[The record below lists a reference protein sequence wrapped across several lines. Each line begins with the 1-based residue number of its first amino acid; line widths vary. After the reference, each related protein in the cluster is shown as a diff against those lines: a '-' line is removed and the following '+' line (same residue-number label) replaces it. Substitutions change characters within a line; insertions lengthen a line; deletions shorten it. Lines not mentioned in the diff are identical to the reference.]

1 VSGGLL
7 LRSFVSVLGV
17 DPGFRAD
24 RLLTLQMSVP
34 ARYTTPEARLA
45 FYDELEARLEALP
58 GVVEVGGTTRLPLGS
73 TNVTTTLDVDGR
85 GVPRAEW
92 PEVEMRRAVFDYFA
106 AMRIPV
112 LRGRA
117 FERED
122 HLQAPAVAVINEALE
137 SRVFPGEDPI
147 GKRVRFTETQPWLTI
162 VGVIGNIRHASLEE
176 EPRPELYI
184 SYRQGP
190 PVGPYLAIRTAG
202 DAVALGASVRQAI
215 RDLGADPPTQ
225 LQTMEEVRS
234 SSVAERRFVLLLVGV
249 FGVLALSLAA
259 LGVFGVITLIAAE
272 RTTEVGIR
280 MALGARP
287 PDVLKMMLGQAG
299 RLTLAGVA
307 IGALAALALTP
318 LLKAQLFGVSA
329 QDPLTFLVVAAG
341 LLMTAVAAAYI
352 PARRAMSVDPV
363 NALRN

>member
-1 VSGGLL
+1 
-7 LRSFVSVLGV
+7 
-17 DPGFRAD
+17 
-24 RLLTLQMSVP
+24 
-34 ARYTTPEARLA
+34 
-45 FYDELEARLEALP
+45 
-58 GVVEVGGTTRLPLGS
+58 
-73 TNVTTTLDVDGR
+73 
-85 GVPRAEW
+85 
-92 PEVEMRRAVFDYFA
+92 MRRAVFDYFA
-106 AMRIPV
+106 AMGIPV
-112 LRGRA
+112 VRGRTFQA
-117 FERED
+117 ED
-122 HLQAPAVAVINEALE
+122 NLQSPGVTVINEALA

-147 GKRVRFTETQPWLTI
+147 GRRVRFNQTQPWLTI

-190 PVGPYLAIRTAG
+190 PVGPYLVLRSEG
-202 DAVALGASVRQAI
+202 DAVTLSASVRQAI
-215 RDLGADPPTQ
+215 RSLGADPPTQ
-225 LQTMEEVRS
+225 MNTMETVRS
-234 SSVAERRFVLLLVGV
+234 SSVAERRFVLSLVGV
-249 FGVLALSLAA
+249 FGVLALALAG

-287 PDVLKMMLGQAG
+287 ADVLTMMLGQAL
-299 RLTLAGVA
+299 RLTIAGVA
-307 IGALAALALTP
+307 IGAAASLALAP

-341 LLMTAVAAAYI
+341 LLVTAVAAAYL